1 MSDCSYKVIYFNV
14 RGRAEPIR
22 LVLHA
27 AGIPFEDER
36 MEYSD
41 WLARKASIPGGRLPV
56 LLISKPGDAKPKYY
70 QESLAIAQFLARRFQ
85 LMGDT
90 DEENYLIDRI
100 IGQCCDF
107 DKELYDAFHVSE
119 DKRKQAIED
128 AFKGP
133 IQKIL
138 DLLSQSLAESDGQ
151 FVAGNKLTLG
161 DLYLLATLDHVLKH
175 DEALLKEKYPKLLD
189 YREKVINS
197 NVNLAAYIKSRPDTE
212 V

>member
-1 MSDCSYKVIYFNV
+1 MSDCSYKVIYFHL
-14 RGRAEPIR
+14 RGSAEPIR

-36 MEYSD
+36 IEFSD
-41 WLARKASIPGGRLPV
+41 WPARKASIPGGRLPV
-56 LLISKPGDAKPKYY
+56 LVISKPEDSKPTYY
-70 QESLAIAQFLARRFQ
+70 QESLAIAQFLARRFK

-100 IGQCCDF
+100 IGQCRDF
-107 DKELYDAFHVSE
+107 SKELYDAFHAPE

-133 IQKIL
+133 ISKII